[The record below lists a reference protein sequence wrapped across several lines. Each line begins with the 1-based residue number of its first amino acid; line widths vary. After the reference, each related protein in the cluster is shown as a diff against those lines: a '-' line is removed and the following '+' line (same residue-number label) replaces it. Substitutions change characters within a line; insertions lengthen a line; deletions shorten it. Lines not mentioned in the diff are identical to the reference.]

1 MMTANYESLTDKC
14 IYLDL
19 DQTLISTADE
29 KYGLEYLYKSEIL
42 SDPSLMHLRKRIY
55 HVIVEDLEKPGF
67 GSKYE
72 MWGITRPHL
81 DRFLSFC
88 FYYFRLVIIDS
99 AGKRLYVESIVDHIF
114 KDLPY
119 PHLILSHDDIKKKGR
134 DVIKPLTTVINGN
147 DLTKK
152 YVKPTNT
159 LGLDD
164 LLSTYSENKGNGI
177 LIPAYEP
184 ELTKDHD
191 HESTNK
197 HFRPTNI
204 LDLNDDDDCL
214 LKLENWLML
223 PEVINCKD
231 VRLLDKSKIFD

>member
-1 MMTANYESLTDKC
+1 MMTANYPSYESLTDKC

-29 KYGLEYLYKSEIL
+29 KYGLEYLYKLKIL
-42 SDPSLMHLRKRIY
+42 SNPSLMHLRNRIY
-55 HVIVEDLEKPGF
+55 HVVVEDLEKPGY

-81 DRFLSFC
+81 HKFLSFC
-88 FYYFRLVIIDS
+88 FYYFRLVMVYS
-99 AGKRLYVESIVDHIF
+99 AGKRQYVESIVDHIF

-119 PHLILSHDDIKKKGR
+119 PHLVLSYDDIIKDKNGN
-134 DVIKPLTTVINGN
+134 VIKPLTVVMEANS
-147 DLTKK
+147 LTKK
-152 YVKPTNT
+152 YVNPTNT

-164 LLSTYSENKGNGI
+164 LKSTYSENKGNGI

-184 ELTKDHD
+184 ELN
-191 HESTNK
+191 EGS
-197 HFRPTNI
+197 
-204 LDLNDDDDCL
+204 LAGDDDNL
-214 LKLENWLML
+214 LKLESWLML

-231 VRLLDKSKIFD
+231 LRLLDKSKIFD

>member
-1 MMTANYESLTDKC
+1 MTASYPSHESLTDKC

-19 DQTLISTADE
+19 DQTLLSTADE
-29 KYGLEYLYKSEIL
+29 KYGLDYLYKLKIL
-42 SDPSLMHLRKRIY
+42 SNPSLMYLRNRIY
-55 HVIVEDLEKPGF
+55 HVVVEDLEKPGY

-81 DRFLSFC
+81 HQFLIFC
-88 FYYFRLVIIDS
+88 FSYFRLIIVYS
-99 AGKRLYVESIVDHIF
+99 AGKRQYVESIVDHIF

-119 PHLILSHDDIKKKGR
+119 PHLVLSYDDIKKKGEK
-134 DVIKPLTTVINGN
+134 VIKPLTAVIEGN

-164 LLSTYSENKGNGI
+164 LQSTYSENKGNGI

-184 ELTKDHD
+184 ELN
-191 HESTNK
+191 EGA
-197 HFRPTNI
+197 
-204 LDLNDDDDCL
+204 LAEDDDSL
-214 LKLENWLML
+214 LKLENWLMS

-231 VRLLDKSKIFD
+231 VRLLDKSKIFL

>member
-1 MMTANYESLTDKC
+1 MMSANHHDSLTDKC

-29 KYGLEYLYKSEIL
+29 KYGLDYLYKLKIL
-42 SDPSLMHLRKRIY
+42 SNPSLMHIRKRVY
-55 HVIVEDLEKPGF
+55 HVVVEDLEKPGY

-72 MWGITRPHL
+72 MWGITRPNLH
-81 DRFLSFC
+81 RFLTFC
-88 FYYFRLVIIDS
+88 FSYFRLVMVYS
-99 AGKRLYVESIVDHIF
+99 AGKRQYVESIVDHIF

-119 PHLILSHDDIKKKGR
+119 PHLVLSYDDIEKDKKGN
-134 DVIKPLTTVINGN
+134 VIKPLTVVMNAN
-147 DLTKK
+147 SLTKQ

-164 LLSTYSENKGNGI
+164 LKSTYSENKGNGI

-184 ELTKDHD
+184 ELN
-191 HESTNK
+191 EQSLSEN
-197 HFRPTNI
+197 
-204 LDLNDDDDCL
+204 DDCL
-214 LKLENWLML
+214 IRLENWLML

-231 VRLLDKSKIFD
+231 IRTLNKDKIFS